1 MITRGIRITDLGK
14 IMKMHEKFYRQ
25 LEQPS
30 FLNMIDSFL
39 IEDDNNEIITAGLV
53 EKVAEGMLVTNKEM
67 SEIKIGKALIEAK
80 DRMSHICISNNI
92 RDLYAFVDKDTYA
105 KHLIQHG
112 FTETSNRALKLR
124 VMRHG

>member
-1 MITRGIRITDLGK
+1 
-14 IMKMHEKFYRQ
+14 MHEKFYRQ